1 MSTSSP
7 PNKNFT
13 GRYDMNRLNA
23 LKGVEE
29 WFMGEMVSL
38 YKVSDEDSLPTEVF
52 GDSNFDFYEVIDLP
66 ENERKQYL
74 ISHLSASCPSDA
86 AALESTI
93 NQVLLKILEL
103 K

>member
-1 MSTSSP
+1 MSTTPS
-7 PNKNFT
+7 KKFT

-29 WFMGEMVSL
+29 WFMGQMITL
-38 YKVSDEDSLPTEVF
+38 YKVSEEDSLPKEVF

-74 ISHLSASCPSDA
+74 TSHLASSCPSDVS
-86 AALESTI
+86 ALESVI
-93 NQVLLKILEL
+93 DQVLDKILEL